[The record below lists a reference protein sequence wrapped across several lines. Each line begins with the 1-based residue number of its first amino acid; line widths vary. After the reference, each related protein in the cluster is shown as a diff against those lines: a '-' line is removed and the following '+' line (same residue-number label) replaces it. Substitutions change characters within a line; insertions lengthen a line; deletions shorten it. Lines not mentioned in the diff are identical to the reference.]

1 MNKNNFPIYLSFATI
16 FGILIGTFFSG
27 DSRGILLQRG
37 SANEMKIRRL
47 LDYIERDYVDN
58 VNTDVLL
65 DEAITQML
73 GKLDPHS
80 VYIPKENLQAIQEN
94 MQGNFVGIGIQF
106 RMIQDSITVIQP
118 IEGGPSIK
126 AGIKAGDRI
135 ISANQDTLSGK
146 KLSSND
152 VPKFLKG
159 KDNTELTLQVYR
171 KTNDSLFNINIK
183 RGKVNI
189 KSVDIAYMLN
199 DHLGYVKLDRFA
211 RNTYKEFKKALT
223 ELKERGMVDLVLELR
238 GICRYCHPDC

>member
-37 SANEMKIRRL
+37 SANEMKIRHL

-135 ISANQDTLSGK
+135 
-146 KLSSND
+146 
-152 VPKFLKG
+152 FLQIKIPC
-159 KDNTELTLQVYR
+159 QVKNYQAMM
-171 KTNDSLFNINIK
+171 SLN
-183 RGKVNI
+183 
-189 KSVDIAYMLN
+189 S
-199 DHLGYVKLDRFA
+199 
-211 RNTYKEFKKALT
+211 
-223 ELKERGMVDLVLELR
+223 
-238 GICRYCHPDC
+238 